1 VAARSH
7 EELRRLLQSLDGRGY
22 KAYKAIGGLWSLPD
36 FILTVDHVQGDPFAD
51 PSRVRVFL
59 EAGFTGLRREVC
71 RAGSRAIGTACLLA
85 RRFQSEAGKASK
97 VRGTGRSGEI
107 RMEAPGQEVL
117 DQTAVMVKEDGSLEA
132 RFTVGLPAAG
142 RRILGH
148 EAAKLLLNAVP
159 GVVRDSLRAAA
170 FTPDEILLHAECNED
185 ADALRDVL
193 PGMGLVAF
201 VGDGAVLPRES
212 GVSQEPL
219 SRGPVVPFESPP
231 SMQVNVELPN
241 AGRVSG
247 MGIPEGVTLIVGGGY
262 HGKSTL
268 LKALERGV
276 YNHRPG
282 DGRERVVSHPS
293 TVKVRAEDGRSI
305 QGVDISPFIRDL
317 PNGQDTETFLTPN
330 ASGSTSQAANIIEAV
345 EAGARALLVDEDTA
359 ATNFMIRDRRMQ
371 ALVPREKEPITP
383 FVDRIRE
390 LHTVHRVS
398 SILVLGGSGDYLD
411 VADTV
416 VAMEDY
422 RPQEVTAEA
431 RDVAGSFPTG
441 RRPETGDPLVPLSPR
456 ILDPSSLDPR
466 RGRREESL
474 KVLGTR
480 GLIIGR
486 EELDLSAVEQIV
498 SWAQL
503 RAIGQAL
510 LLARR
515 EYMDGARSMAEI
527 LDLVEARIISQ
538 GLDVLDPRKAG
549 DLAAFRPFELA
560 AALNRVRTLKVRE

>member
-1 VAARSH
+1 
-7 EELRRLLQSLDGRGY
+7 
-22 KAYKAIGGLWSLPD
+22 
-36 FILTVDHVQGDPFAD
+36 
-51 PSRVRVFL
+51 
-59 EAGFTGLRREVC
+59 
-71 RAGSRAIGTACLLA
+71 
-85 RRFQSEAGKASK
+85 
-97 VRGTGRSGEI
+97 
-107 RMEAPGQEVL
+107 
-117 DQTAVMVKEDGSLEA
+117 
-132 RFTVGLPAAG
+132 
-142 RRILGH
+142 
-148 EAAKLLLNAVP
+148 
-159 GVVRDSLRAAA
+159 
-170 FTPDEILLHAECNED
+170 
-185 ADALRDVL
+185 
-193 PGMGLVAF
+193 
-201 VGDGAVLPRES
+201 
-212 GVSQEPL
+212 
-219 SRGPVVPFESPP
+219 
-231 SMQVNVELPN
+231 
-241 AGRVSG
+241 

-282 DGRERVVSHPS
+282 DGRERAVSHPA
-293 TVKVRAEDGRSI
+293 TVKIRAEDGRSI
-305 QGVDISPFIRDL
+305 QGVNISPFIRDL
-317 PNGQDTETFLTPN
+317 PNGQDTKSFQTPN

-345 EAGARALLVDEDTA
+345 EAGARTLLVDEDTA

-390 LHTVHRVS
+390 LHRVHRVS

-422 RPQEVTAEA
+422 RPQEVTSEA
-431 RDVAGSFPTG
+431 RDVARSLPTG
-441 RRPETGDPLVPLSPR
+441 RHPETGDPLVPLSPR
-456 ILDPSSLDPR
+456 IPDPSSLDPR

-486 EELDLSAVEQIV
+486 EELELSSVEQIV

-515 EYMDGARSMAEI
+515 EYMNGARSMAEI
-527 LDLVEARIISQ
+527 LDLVEARINSQ
-538 GLDVLDPRKAG
+538 GLDVLDPRKTG
-549 DLAAFRPFELA
+549 NLATFRRFELA
-560 AALNRVRTLKVRE
+560 AALNRVRTLKVGE